1 MSVESSKV
9 IKYYSPWK
17 WIGSQ
22 MGGSELL
29 SQTKKGGFPQ
39 FLGSTLCFLTTTE
52 HHSASVSAL
61 VVCSMSRTSY
71 LSQLIPWNSSP
82 IAAGPLPPWSCLQL
96 PTLWPGQERLLAGRD
111 WEFICVLVA
120 DVLSSASSKSTTVS
134 GQLLL
139 MSRPLWPED
148 AETLC
153 PSVPLHMR
161 HVLVPLHLV
170 SHFYLASACLMSC
183 HVCRLTSSRS
193 SSSFYVRHICSP
205 TTLSFHPSSSSTQ
218 QLQTWRYPA
227 PYHRDAWPP
236 ASALCSPPLWHNV
249 MIAAA
254 AAALRLISRLLMVK
268 KENTLTRPVVWRS
281 IFFFFLSLV
290 KKLEPRLRL
299 YLWRPPPGQRC
310 TGTHHPHK
318 RQ

>member
-1 MSVESSKV
+1 MA
-9 IKYYSPWK
+9 W
-17 WIGSQ
+17 GR
-22 MGGSELL
+22 GDAL
-29 SQTKKGGFPQ
+29 S
-39 FLGSTLCFLTTTE
+39 
-52 HHSASVSAL
+52 
-61 VVCSMSRTSY
+61 
-71 LSQLIPWNSSP
+71 
-82 IAAGPLPPWSCLQL
+82 
-96 PTLWPGQERLLAGRD
+96 
-111 WEFICVLVA
+111 
-120 DVLSSASSKSTTVS
+120 
-134 GQLLL
+134 
-139 MSRPLWPED
+139 
-148 AETLC
+148 LC
-153 PSVPLHMR
+153 PSPHEACIGAVTSCYPLLSGLSLLD
-161 HVLVPLHLV
+161 VLPRLS
-170 SHFYLASACLMSC
+170 SHFFSLVL
-183 HVCRLTSSRS
+183 
-193 SSSFYVRHICSP
+193 SSFYVRHICSP

-254 AAALRLISRLLMVK
+254 AAAALRLISRLLMVK
-268 KENTLTRPVVWRS
+268 KENTFTRPVVWRS